1 MYRKQT
7 ILPVLM
13 ILLFGSIAMAQS
25 NHWIHVMVEE
35 GGDNG
40 ESVKVNIP
48 ASLIETVLPM
58 IEDNDFITDKI
69 RLDEL
74 PLTVEQMREIWQ
86 TVQSEGDFELASI
99 RDDDMDLRIYKKDDY
114 LYVRSSEAA
123 DQKVSVTIPA
133 QVVDLLLSG
142 EGDELNVMAAAK
154 ALTQTHVG
162 ELVEVRDGD
171 ETVRVWIDTRSS
183 LE

>member
-1 MYRKQT
+1 MIRKLT
-7 ILPVLM
+7 IFPVLM
-13 ILLFGSIAMAQS
+13 IVLFGSVAMAQS

-40 ESVKVNIP
+40 ERVKVNIP
-48 ASLIETVLPM
+48 ASLVETVLPM
-58 IEDNDFITDKI
+58 IEENDLVMDKI
-69 RLDEL
+69 RLDKL
-74 PLTVEQMREIWQ
+74 PLTVEQMREIWK

-99 RDDDMDLRIYKKDDY
+99 QDDDMDLRIYKKDDY
-114 LYVRSSEAA
+114 LYVRSSEEA
-123 DQKVSVTIPA
+123 DQKVTVTIPA

-142 EGDELNVMAAAK
+142 DGDELNVMAAAK

-171 ETVRVWIDTRSS
+171 DTVRVWIDTRSS
-183 LE
+183 ME